1 MPNIVLNPPPT
12 QQDIVESKKALF
24 GWTQWFDR
32 LHYLLSPRNHQTI
45 TAASAINLDARYVA
59 IRESSGGYAVTLDA
73 PTVPGIT
80 KIIEM
85 TARASGTVTL
95 SLSNV
100 VDGSASTTASFDA
113 VGETLILMSRSNK
126 WMVIG
131 EKGGVTLS

>member
-1 MPNIVLNPPPT
+1 MPNIVLNPPPN
-12 QQDIVESKKALF
+12 QQDIVDSKKALF
-24 GWTQWFDR
+24 SWTQWFDR

-59 IRESSGGYAVTLDA
+59 IQESAGNYAVTLAA
-73 PTVPGIT
+73 PTVAGIT

-100 VDGSASTTASFDA
+100 VGGSAGTTASFDA
-113 VGETLILMSRSNK
+113 VGETLILISRSAK
-126 WMVIG
+126 WVVLK
-131 EKGGVTLS
+131 EVGVTLS